1 LSEVKNLIQVKRI
14 SVIKNIVMIADFLL
28 KDSTNYVTRIIM
40 NSDGGLRNLESLSII
55 RGLNHKK

>member
-1 LSEVKNLIQVKRI
+1 MSEVKNLIPVKRI
-14 SVIKNIVMIADFLL
+14 SVIKNVVMIADFLL